1 MKPFVYGSWSVA
13 MKQLEGVSAVDW
25 VSVCQGSLEQFQGS
39 AVVCSLVQFQ
49 EAYPL
54 QCVETLGF
62 YDKLIPS
69 HLLDRCVGPPS

>member
-39 AVVCSLVQFQ
+39 AVVFACTVSGNLSF
-49 EAYPL
+49 AMRRNFRFL
-54 QCVETLGF
+54 
-62 YDKLIPS
+62 
-69 HLLDRCVGPPS
+69 R